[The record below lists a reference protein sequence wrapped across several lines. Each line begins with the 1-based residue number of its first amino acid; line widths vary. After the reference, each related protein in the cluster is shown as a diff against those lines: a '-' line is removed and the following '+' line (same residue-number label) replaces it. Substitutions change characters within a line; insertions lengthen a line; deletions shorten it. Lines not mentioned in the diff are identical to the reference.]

1 MALGPDEDKLNEQF
15 QREVDEKMREDQMA
29 DFMKKYGT
37 WITLGVIVFL
47 GAIGGFLFWQNDKEV
62 KAGEASNELALA
74 IRDVGNGN
82 IGDVPERLDA
92 IAADSTEATR
102 ASALLTRAA
111 VALQQGDRP
120 KAIETYAEVVA
131 DDSIPQAYR
140 DIALLRQTMLEYDR
154 MEPDAIIARL
164 QPLAQPGNPFYGSAA
179 ELTAIAMMRADRNDE
194 AGRLFAAIAADDSVP
209 ETLRNRA
216 GQIAGS
222 LGVDATDALIPE
234 EDEE

>member
-1 MALGPDEDKLNEQF
+1 MALGPDDNINEQF

-37 WITLGVIVFL
+37 WITLGVIAFL
-47 GAIGGFLFWQNDKEV
+47 AAVGGFLFWQNDKERR
-62 KAGEASNELALA
+62 AGEASEQLALA
-74 IRDVGNGN
+74 IRDVGEGN
-82 IGDVPERLDA
+82 IGDVPERLEA
-92 IAADSTEATR
+92 LAADSTRATK

-111 VALQQGDRP
+111 VALQQGDR
-120 KAIETYAEVVA
+120 ATATTTYANIVA
-131 DDSIPQAYR
+131 DESIPKAYR
-140 DIALLRQTMLEYDR
+140 DIALIRQTMLEFDR

-164 QPLAQPGNPFYGSAA
+164 QPLAQPGSAFYGSAA

-216 GQIAGS
+216 GQIAGT
-222 LGVDATDALIPE
+222 LGVDASDALIPE
-234 EDEE
+234 EEEE